1 MQTLC
6 EHSCNIVIFFKRG
19 TLKLFYEL
27 VFYNLFDHALFLKLI
42 TVLNKFPYFK
52 SLNLNIRD
60 CTCTR
65 TFRTTTIL
73 IDSILLNCS
82 RHLLHASTS

>member
-6 EHSCNIVIFFKRG
+6 EHSCNIVIFFNLG

-27 VFYNLFDHALFLKLI
+27 VFYNLFDNALFLKLI
-42 TVLNKFPYFK
+42 TVLNKLPYFK

-60 CTCTR
+60 CTCTC
-65 TFRTTTIL
+65 TT
-73 IDSILLNCS
+73 
-82 RHLLHASTS
+82 